1 MNGEYEEHE
10 EYEQVENT
18 YPENRN
24 SEYEDPAAEG
34 TTGELRSDGSEPY
47 VMQYGSADSVNYY
60 DHHSASYA
68 GQEPKKEKKR
78 RKKTKVKKAKKDTFG
93 RKAGRMVAAGLIFGL
108 TAGVAFQ
115 GVNYGVAYFKGDEG
129 KAEQEKEEPANP
141 DSVSTQQL
149 ANIDDSSTQTLV
161 YDVSDIAEKVKPSI
175 VSITTT
181 VLTQYQF
188 FYQEYEQY
196 QNGAG
201 SGIIIGKT
209 DDVLYIATNYH
220 VVNGA
225 DEINVGFVDGEVVK
239 ATVKGYD
246 EDMDIAVC
254 EVKFSDMKDSTA
266 KAVTIAEI
274 GDSDKLTVGEPA
286 IAFGNA
292 LGYGQSV
299 TVGYISALNRMIQ
312 DSEGTYIQTDA
323 AINPGNS
330 GGALIDI
337 NGRVIGINSIKYV
350 DSKVEGMGFAIPIN
364 EAMDIINDII
374 SGNNGTVYMGITGAD
389 ISKEYSQIYGFPEG
403 IYVKEIET
411 GSPAEAAGLHAGDI
425 IVEFD
430 GKTVYTM
437 EELSTMVKEK
447 EEGDKVRV
455 TVYRTDS
462 MGAYQQMKFELTLAK
477 RTE

>member
-18 YPENRN
+18 YPENGS

-34 TTGELRSDGSEPY
+34 ATGELRSDGSEPY
-47 VMQYGSADSVNYY
+47 VMQYGRPDSANYY

-108 TAGVAFQ
+108 TAGAAFQ

-129 KAEQEKEEPANP
+129 KAQHEKVESADP

-149 ANIDDSSTQTLV
+149 ANIDDTATHTLV

-196 QNGAG
+196 QSGAG
-201 SGIIIGKT
+201 SGIIIGKS

-299 TVGYISALNRMIQ
+299 TVGYISALDRMIQ

-403 IYVKEIET
+403 IYVKEIEA
-411 GSPAEAAGLHAGDI
+411 GSPAEAGGLHAGDI